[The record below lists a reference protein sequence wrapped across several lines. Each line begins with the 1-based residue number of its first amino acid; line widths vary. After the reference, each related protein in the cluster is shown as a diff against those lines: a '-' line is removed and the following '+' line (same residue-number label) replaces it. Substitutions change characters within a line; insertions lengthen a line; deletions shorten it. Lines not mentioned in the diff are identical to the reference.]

1 MKSISFKIGMPTLAN
16 FNSTFYSWTQQFR
29 EEKEIKRI
37 QIGKEVKLPLFV
49 GDIMLYVEN
58 PKESGTTEAT

>member
-1 MKSISFKIGMPTLAN
+1 MPTLAN

-37 QIGKEVKLPLFV
+37 QIGKEVKLLLFV